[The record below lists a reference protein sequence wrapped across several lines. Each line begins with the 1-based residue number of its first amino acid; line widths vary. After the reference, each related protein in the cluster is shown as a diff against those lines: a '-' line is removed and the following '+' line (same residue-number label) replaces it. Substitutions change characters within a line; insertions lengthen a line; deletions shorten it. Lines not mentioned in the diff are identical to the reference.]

1 MKKTLQCPKCDGRRI
16 WHVER
21 VTTYGGMQLALEYEH
36 GLTGRGALELFS
48 CDACGYSELY
58 AETSNLIERKGTR
71 LIDTTPESGL
81 R

>member
-1 MKKTLQCPKCDGRRI
+1 LKKTLQCPKCDSRRI

-21 VTTYGGMQLALEYEH
+21 VATYGGMQLALEYEH

-58 AETSNLIERKGTR
+58 ANTANLIERKGIR
-71 LIDTTPESGL
+71 LIDTSKEPEL